1 MNDKINAILDETFQ
15 ATTAGWITV
24 YNAENKTGEYIGGSE
39 EYLMAG
45 VGIPAASFIDEPPV
59 AAVGFA
65 VCRNAAGNA
74 WEQKEDHRGT
84 TVYDTASLAATTIQ
98 TLGPLSETQTLLAP
112 ATAYDVWNG
121 AAWVTDA
128 AKQKNAQIAEAVAE
142 QAGLISAANTKTQL
156 WQTQLML
163 GIITDADKATLTNWM
178 KYVQAVQTIDTGTAP
193 DITWPT
199 SPAN

>member
-1 MNDKINAILDETFQ
+1 MTDKIQAVLDANSQ

-24 YNAENKTGEYIGGSE
+24 YNVENNTGEYIGSSE
-39 EYLMAG
+39 EYLMVG
-45 VGIPAASFIDEPPV
+45 VGIPAASFTNGPP
-59 AAVGFA
+59 AASAGFA

-74 WEQKEDHRGT
+74 WEQKDDHRGT
-84 TVYDTASLAATTIQ
+84 TVYDTTSLAATTIQ

-142 QAGLISAANTKTQL
+142 QAALTSAANTKTQL

-163 GIITDADKATLTNWM
+163 GIITDADKASLTNWM